1 MGVIGCVYKP
11 LEVEAVEVTESNFKE
26 ICDFV
31 DGHHP
36 QMADNPTMPRGKYLG
51 VFIET
56 RYGRQLARLGEYVVK
71 VGAMDYRTYT
81 RDEFVRTF
89 NLKIKKQ

>member
-31 DGHHP
+31 DGHH
-36 QMADNPTMPRGKYLG
+36 NPTMPRGRYLG
-51 VFIET
+51 VFIDT
-56 RYGRQLARLGEYVVK
+56 RYGRQLARIGEYVVK